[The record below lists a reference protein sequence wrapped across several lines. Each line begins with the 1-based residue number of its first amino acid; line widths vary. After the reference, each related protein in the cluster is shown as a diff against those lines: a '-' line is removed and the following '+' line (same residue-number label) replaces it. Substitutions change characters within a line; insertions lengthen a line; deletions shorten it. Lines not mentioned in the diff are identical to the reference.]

1 MKILCLIR
9 QVPDAEA
16 RVKAQNGLVDLE
28 GATLA
33 LDGMDEYGV
42 EQALRL
48 NTDGANTVAVALGGA
63 RFEDAIRRA
72 LAMGLERAIHVE
84 SSEYLD
90 VVTQAKILAKIVQ
103 EEQPDIVFCGG
114 QHADTDSQALGAA
127 LAETLNWNQIT
138 WTTALEIENSSLKA
152 THDVDDGKEQLEL
165 SLPAVITTQQG
176 LNEPRYPTLPNIM
189 KAKKKEIRKASLV
202 DYGVTG
208 GKVRVVKQE
217 IQEKQRLNKLID
229 GKDPT
234 VAAEELIKLLHNE
247 AKVI

>member
-42 EQALRL
+42 EQALRI

-127 LAETLNWNQIT
+127 LAQTLNWNQIT
-138 WTTALEIENSSLKA
+138 WTTALEIENSSVKA

-165 SLPAVITTQQG
+165 ELPAVITTQQG

-189 KAKKKEIRKASLV
+189 KAKKKEIRKASLA
-202 DYGVTG
+202 DYGVKS
-208 GKVRVVKQE
+208 GKIRVVSQE
-217 IQEKQRLNKLID
+217 IQEKQRLNKLIE

-234 VAAEELIKLLHNE
+234 AAAEELIKLLHNE

>member
-16 RVKAQNGLVDLE
+16 RVKAKNCRVDLE

-42 EQALRL
+42 EQALRI
-48 NTDGANTVAVALGGA
+48 NTDGTNTVAVALGGA

-84 SSEYLD
+84 SNEYLD
-90 VVTQAKILAKIVQ
+90 VVTQAGILAKIVQ
-103 EEQPDIVFCGG
+103 EEQPDVVFCGG

-127 LAETLNWNQIT
+127 LAEALGWNQIT
-138 WTTALEIENSSLKA
+138 WTTTLEIENSSVKA

-165 SLPAVITTQQG
+165 ELPVVITTQQG

-189 KAKKKEIRKASLV
+189 KAKKKEIRKASLA
-202 DYGVTG
+202 DYGVTT
-208 GKVRVVKQE
+208 GKVRVVSQE

-234 VAAEELIKLLHNE
+234 AAAEELIKLLHNE